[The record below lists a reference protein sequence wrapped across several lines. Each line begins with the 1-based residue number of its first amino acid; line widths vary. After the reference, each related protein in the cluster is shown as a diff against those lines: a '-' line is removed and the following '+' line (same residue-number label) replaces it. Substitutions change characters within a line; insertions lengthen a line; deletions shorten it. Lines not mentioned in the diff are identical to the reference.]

1 MLNKDNIKPSLVE
14 KLNSI
19 SFVILL
25 FNVMVFLLVFY
36 CEITPTAQ
44 RKEIIT
50 TSFHKT
56 CSFFFLAISLH
67 FHQRKGMEGE

>member
-19 SFVILL
+19 SSVILL

-36 CEITPTAQ
+36 RADEMLDLP
-44 RKEIIT
+44 
-50 TSFHKT
+50 
-56 CSFFFLAISLH
+56 SLN
-67 FHQRKGMEGE
+67 E